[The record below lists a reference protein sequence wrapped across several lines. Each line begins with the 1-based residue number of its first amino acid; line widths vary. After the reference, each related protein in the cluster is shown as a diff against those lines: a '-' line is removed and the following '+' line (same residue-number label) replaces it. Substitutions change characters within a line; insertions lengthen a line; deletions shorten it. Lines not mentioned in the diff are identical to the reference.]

1 MGEWLPHPKAL
12 RNFDSACIP
21 ESKIRG
27 YALVE
32 RDKSRLFKALGFSEE
47 AGNWEDLRDA
57 IRRGLPHQPAT
68 YDKENVYGTTYEVVL
83 PIRGPTSKEAPV
95 KTYWMFR
102 RGQDFPRL
110 VTLYI
115 NAKEWERWDQERGD
129 ATVSED

>member
-1 MGEWLPHPKAL
+1 MGKRPPHPKAL
-12 RNFDSACIP
+12 RNFDSARIP

-32 RDKSRLFKALGFSEE
+32 RDKSRLFEALGFSTQ

-57 IRRGLPHQPAT
+57 ITWGLPYQPAT
-68 YDKENVYGTTYEVVL
+68 YDRENAFGTTYEVVL
-83 PIRGPTSKEAPV
+83 PIRGPTGKEAPV
-95 KTYWMFR
+95 KTYWMFG

-115 NAKEWERWDQERGD
+115 NAKEWERWDQERG
-129 ATVSED
+129 TQP